1 MYEDRVACLPCNTR
15 TTFGICSIR
24 MFDHHGISYPELQC
38 TGQIFYA
45 LIFYFKTGEKN
56 RNQELNMDFLT
67 ITETKFMSHA
77 NNKSIT
83 KENGKIAFS

>member
-1 MYEDRVACLPCNTR
+1 
-15 TTFGICSIR
+15 
-24 MFDHHGISYPELQC
+24 
-38 TGQIFYA
+38 
-45 LIFYFKTGEKN
+45 
-56 RNQELNMDFLT
+56 MDFLT